1 MLIFEAWK
9 FDNGKF
15 IRNMTILLY
24 DVDYCDIT
32 MEHKYCK
39 KQIMQ
44 LCIYD
49 WEQIYKA
56 HEVHHKH

>member
-1 MLIFEAWK
+1 
-9 FDNGKF
+9 
-15 IRNMTILLY
+15 MTILFY

-39 KQIMQ
+39 NIYIMQ

-49 WEQIYKA
+49 WKQIYKA
-56 HEVHHKH
+56 HEMHHKH